1 MQVFSVIRSKQHL
14 KKTIIILTYL
24 TASLKNSIE
33 KSSSAAVE
41 TVLIVFC
48 AVSSITPA
56 TL

>member
-14 KKTIIILTYL
+14 KKTILTYL